1 MPYEAEVIIS
11 TIDDPPELMRTDTQM
26 LDLGE
31 LIEDIA
37 QQGLINPISIR
48 DMQTGRYEL
57 MAGYRRKCAFIEM
70 GRTSIPA
77 RIFALNEVDPDLVM
91 GAENFMRVDVNPVEE
106 AGFYARIMAKNGIS
120 ATEVARRFRRSPG
133 HVRQSLSLLAGNQD
147 VLEALRAGAL
157 TKAQAYEINEI
168 KDELGQKTALHYARN
183 NGMTAR
189 AIKHYREGREMS
201 GVDTGSMQVMEVVR
215 ESGPPMMM
223 QSLFCMFHKGY
234 SPMQEVQMLQICNE
248 CFSEMAKAAEFYN
261 PWDAAVRAGYVAA
274 FPMPPKPEEN
284 GGIDG

>member
-11 TIDDPPELMRTDTQM
+11 TIDDPPELMRTDTAM

-31 LIEDIA
+31 LIADIDA
-37 QQGLINPISIR
+37 QGLINPISVR

-70 GRTSIPA
+70 GRTSIPC
-77 RIFALNEVDPDLVM
+77 RIFGLTEVDPDMVM

-106 AGFYARIMAKNGIS
+106 ALFYARVMAKHNVS

-133 HVRQSLSLLAGNQD
+133 HVQQSLSLLAGNAE
-147 VLEALRAGAL
+147 VLEELRSGTL
-157 TKAQAYEINEI
+157 TKAQAYEINKI
-168 KDELGQKTALHYARN
+168 ADELGQKTALHYAKN

-201 GVDTGSMQVMEVVR
+201 GVDTGAMKVMEVVR
-215 ESGPPMMM
+215 EAGPPMMV
-223 QSLFCMFHKGY
+223 QSLYCMFDKQY
-234 SPMQEVQMLQICNE
+234 RPMETVQMLQICNE

-261 PWDAAVRAGYVAA
+261 AWDAAMKAGTVTRL
-274 FPMPPKPEEN
+274 PSPPDAGWEDH
-284 GGIDG
+284 DG